1 MEITGNLQV
10 TVEEA
15 VMPKLSS
22 VFQNVPGGTVH
33 RTIALLHGALT
44 ALGASMDDTAIERI
58 GVMVH
63 RAMSTQQRSFHT
75 PEHIFD
81 LSDPQDAHITLAAIF
96 HDVVYYQV
104 DDGFIPE
111 IAELLSP
118 YISLAPGT
126 VCIRSKISET
136 DRAFTGCAAVFGF
149 VPGQELSPFGGLN
162 EFLSA
167 LLMDVLLVN
176 TVSDVDLLV
185 ATACIE
191 ETIPF
196 RGPDSE
202 GKRPP
207 ERLRRRL
214 YDVNQAFSLG
224 LSDEDLDKTVVA
236 AVCFSNRDVDNFA
249 EDDPG
254 KFLDNTWKLLP
265 ESNPSLRFRGLY
277 TIRNYSIAL
286 KKMEGFLTHLPAE
299 NVFNSFNGFP
309 AKDEYAA
316 LLKRTTY
323 NLQTAGKYLGIKM
336 ITAGVLLALADLT
349 GGDAPVAFFMGDI
362 NPHDEQSDLAA
373 FLPQEPSCC
382 DRGDDEEDVI
392 FRLLKHG
399 RASGSQFD
407 LKNSPL
413 SLFVYRS
420 LDNDSIQ
427 RCTDASRRYLAGDT
441 SAEDFL
447 ESTPNHLIG
456 SIAEA
461 ASNLAFTRQEQLRT
475 LATKYKG

>member
-1 MEITGNLQV
+1 
-10 TVEEA
+10 
-15 VMPKLSS
+15 MPELTS

-81 LSDPQDAHITLAAIF
+81 LSDQQDAHITLAAIF

-104 DDGFIPE
+104 DDGFMPE

-118 YISLAPGT
+118 YLSLEKGA
-126 VCIRSKISET
+126 VRIREGVPST
-136 DRAFTGCAAVFGF
+136 DRAFAGCAAVFGF
-149 VPGQELSPFGGLN
+149 SPGQELSPFGGLN

-167 LLMDVLLVN
+167 LLMDVLLVT
-176 TVSDVDLLV
+176 TVSDVDLLI

-196 RGPDSE
+196 RGPDSD

-214 YDVNQAFSLG
+214 HSVNQTFSLG
-224 LSDEDLDKTVVA
+224 LSEEDLDRTVVA
-236 AVCFSNRDVDNFA
+236 AVCFSNRDVNNFA
-249 EDDPG
+249 EEDPG
-254 KFLDNTWKLLP
+254 RFLDNTWKLLP

-277 TIRNYSIAL
+277 TIRNYSTAL
-286 KKMEGFLTHLPAE
+286 MKMEGFLTHLPAE
-299 NVFNSFNGFP
+299 NVFNSYDGFP
-309 AKDEYAA
+309 GDDEYAA
-316 LLKRTTY
+316 LLERTAF
-323 NLQTAGKYLGIKM
+323 NLRTAGQYLGIKM
-336 ITAGVLLALADLT
+336 ITAGILLALADLT

-362 NPHDEQSDLAA
+362 SPRDEQSDLAA
-373 FLPQEPSCC
+373 FLPQTPACC
-382 DRGDDEEDVI
+382 GRSDDEEDVI

-399 RASGSQFD
+399 RASASQFD

-413 SLFVYRS
+413 SLYVYRS
-420 LDNDSIQ
+420 LDDDSIRQ
-427 RCTDASRRYLAGDT
+427 CVNSSRHFLAGDS
-441 SAEDFL
+441 SAGEYL
-447 ESTPNHLIG
+447 ESVPNHLT
-456 SIAEA
+456 SAIAEA
-461 ASNLAFTRQEQLRT
+461 ASYLAFTRRGGL
-475 LATKYKG
+475 LALAAEFGE